1 MIVGLWSVGVAWFP
15 LEASSWEVLCTF
27 NFPWLLKARK
37 HLAGQGLTASDPRC
51 WFYSLSLLSLECFC
65 WEAPVCVARAER
77 PRSRNIAKPL
87 ASGKC
92 LFGGNSVGY
101 FFFFFTCYNEWVNGT
116 EQSCSKA
123 EPRGGLTADGEPG
136 LWPLPRWGNV
146 QHFGDSVGQW
156 GSHGTYFIGQFL
168 LDVRAAVYYYIF
180 FLCDGTVLLKMV
192 GVVWKLLILY
202 RITE

>member
-1 MIVGLWSVGVAWFP
+1 MWLKPSTAVIVGLWSVGVAWFP

-101 FFFFFTCYNEWVNGT
+101 FFFSLHAIMNEWMVRSRAAARQNHAEAWQLMGSQGSGLCLDEAT
-116 EQSCSKA
+116 CSTSV
-123 EPRGGLTADGEPG
+123 TA
-136 LWPLPRWGNV
+136 
-146 QHFGDSVGQW
+146 W
-156 GSHGTYFIGQFL
+156 GSEAPMALTL
-168 LDVRAAVYYYIF
+168 
-180 FLCDGTVLLKMV
+180 
-192 GVVWKLLILY
+192 
-202 RITE
+202 

>member
-101 FFFFFTCYNEWVNGT
+101 LFFFFSLHAIMNEWMVRSRAAARQNHAEAWQLMGSQGSGLCLDEAT
-116 EQSCSKA
+116 CSTSV
-123 EPRGGLTADGEPG
+123 TA
-136 LWPLPRWGNV
+136 
-146 QHFGDSVGQW
+146 W
-156 GSHGTYFIGQFL
+156 GSEAPMALTL
-168 LDVRAAVYYYIF
+168 
-180 FLCDGTVLLKMV
+180 
-192 GVVWKLLILY
+192 
-202 RITE
+202 